1 MNDKEKNNA
10 ERLSELAGGSI
21 PAGNEPP
28 EVLDAADALFAI
40 RGATGDS
47 PELNPAFSDTL
58 RARLVREVEKKSAAT
73 VEKTA
78 EKSAP
83 VRTRSSGMS
92 RRKWIQYAV
101 AACFFIFFLPTVFLM
116 RDIQVRYKMAMV
128 AKYDKMYVPYSK
140 QLDKRHYL
148 EKKLEP
154 FGGERQVGSVTTD
167 TFEVRESRADDFF
180 SKYRNKR
187 GR

>member
-1 MNDKEKNNA
+1 MEEKEKNNA

-21 PAGNEPP
+21 PAGNEAP

-40 RGATGDS
+40 RGAAGDS
-47 PELNPAFSDTL
+47 PELDPVFSDTL
-58 RARLVREVEKKSAAT
+58 RSRLVREVAKKSAAA
-73 VEKTA
+73 VEQTT
-78 EKSAP
+78 EKSVP
-83 VRTRSSGMS
+83 VRVRSKGMS
-92 RRKWIQYAV
+92 RRKWMQYAV

-128 AKYDKMYVPYSK
+128 AKYDRMYVPYSK
-140 QLDKRHYL
+140 QLDKRRYL

-154 FGGERQVGSVTTD
+154 FGGERQTGTAGRNSFD
-167 TFEVRESRADDFF
+167 LKESRADDFF
-180 SKYRNKR
+180 SKYSNKR